1 LFYKSLLDLSKLP
14 EQDVLDPGGLVKS
27 QVLQSED
34 GALRFILNASQSVH
48 TLSSRFLNEA
58 FGSGVQH
65 IAFASRDIFATA
77 RALVAN
83 GVELLAIP
91 VNYYDDL
98 EAKTDLS
105 PTAIDE
111 LKALNILYE
120 SDGEAEY
127 FQLYT
132 HTFANRFFFEIVERR
147 GGYMGFGAS
156 NAQIRLAAQA
166 RLSPIGVD

>member
-1 LFYKSLLDLSKLP
+1 M
-14 EQDVLDPGGLVKS
+14 Q
-27 QVLQSED
+27 Q
-34 GALRFILNASQSVH
+34 I
-48 TLSSRFLNEA
+48 
-58 FGSGVQH
+58 
-65 IAFASRDIFATA
+65 
-77 RALVAN
+77 LVAN
-83 GVELLAIP
+83 GVELLPIP

-105 PTAIDE
+105 PSAIDE

-120 SDGEAEY
+120 RDGAAEY

-132 HTFANRFFFEIVERR
+132 HTFANRFFFELVERR
-147 GGYMGFGAS
+147 GGYKGFGAS

>member
-1 LFYKSLLDLSKLP
+1 MFYKSLLDLSKLP

-34 GALRFILNASQSVH
+34 GALRLILNASQS
-48 TLSSRFLNEA
+48 TRTQSSRFLSET

-65 IAFASRDIFATA
+65 IAFASRDILATA
-77 RALVAN
+77 RMLATN
-83 GVELLAIP
+83 GVDLLPIP
-91 VNYYDDL
+91 DNYYDDI
-98 EAKTDLS
+98 EAKTELS
-105 PTAIDE
+105 RATIDE

-120 SDGEAEY
+120 RTGEAEY

-147 GGYMGFGAS
+147 SGYRGFGAA
-156 NAQIRLAAQA
+156 NAQVRLAAQA
-166 RLSPIGVD
+166 RLDPINVG